1 MFSHKFDEKY
11 FERSLRKARTLLLQI
26 LANLLNAWA
35 IFFVNHSRYFEHQCL
50 CFHQEFVTALQSLFQ
65 SLLLV
70 V

>member
-11 FERSLRKARTLLLQI
+11 FDRWAQTLLLQI

-35 IFFVNHSRYFEHQCL
+35 IFFVNHSRYFEPQCL
-50 CFHQEFVTALQSLFQ
+50 CFHQEFVTILQSLFQ
-65 SLLLV
+65 SSLLV